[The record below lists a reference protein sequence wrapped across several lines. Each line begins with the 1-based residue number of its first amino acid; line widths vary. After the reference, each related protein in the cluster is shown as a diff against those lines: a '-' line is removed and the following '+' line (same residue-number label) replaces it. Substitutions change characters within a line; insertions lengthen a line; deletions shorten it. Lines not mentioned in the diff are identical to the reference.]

1 MGENVQQIEILK
13 NELEVLKLNRYYQS
27 LLKTQLFNV
36 EQALKRN
43 KDLQVKLYLIFFV
56 FTILIDMSF

>member
-43 KDLQVKLYLIFFV
+43 KDLQVKLYLIFFCV
-56 FTILIDMSF
+56 YNFN

>member
-1 MGENVQQIEILK
+1 MGENVQENLK

-27 LLKTQLFNV
+27 LLKSQLYNV

-43 KDLQVKLYLIFFV
+43 KELQV
-56 FTILIDMSF
+56 S